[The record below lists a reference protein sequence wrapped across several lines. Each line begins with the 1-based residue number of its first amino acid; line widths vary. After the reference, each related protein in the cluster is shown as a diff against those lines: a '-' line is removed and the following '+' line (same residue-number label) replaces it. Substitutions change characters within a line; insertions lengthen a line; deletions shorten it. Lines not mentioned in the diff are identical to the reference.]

1 MGAYIGLVMQKM
13 GKIVYVGNA
22 GHMAGVVRQFV
33 DDAYIQYGIPR
44 DAVLDVH
51 IHQASPDGCVFV
63 RITGRGGRYVIPGRR
78 NGIKSISG
86 VLCRIC
92 GKQLLCTR
100 GVYRGMCHDCRKHLY
115 GGGMW
120 GDA

>member
-1 MGAYIGLVMQKM
+1 MQKM
-13 GKIVYVGNA
+13 AKIKYMGNA

-33 DDAYIQYGIPR
+33 KDAHIQYGIPI
-44 DAVLDVH
+44 DAALDVH
-51 IHQASPDGCVFV
+51 IYQASPDGCVFV

-86 VLCRIC
+86 TLCRIC
-92 GKQLLCTR
+92 GQPLMCSR
-100 GVYRGMCHDCRKHLY
+100 GIRRGMCHDCQAFLD
-115 GGGMW
+115 